1 MISDRLRSSIRDR
14 AKGLCEYCLCPA
26 GLTSAPFHCEHI
38 LPKSVG
44 GETTLDNL
52 AWSCPSCNHQK
63 HTKTRA
69 IDPQTMGE
77 IPLFHPR
84 QQIWDQ
90 HFQWSENLLYIVGKT
105 PVGRATIDALKLNR
119 QELLNLRQL
128 LINIGEHPPE
138 HG

>member
-26 GLTSAPFHCEHI
+26 GLTSAPYHCEHI

-52 AWSCPSCNHQK
+52 AWSCPSCNHHK

-69 IDPQTMGE
+69 IDPQTMDE
-77 IPLFHPR
+77 IPLFHPANKFGMNIFNGVKICYILLVR
-84 QQIWDQ
+84 HLKDGQQ
-90 HFQWSENLLYIVGKT
+90 LM
-105 PVGRATIDALKLNR
+105 R
-119 QELLNLRQL
+119 
-128 LINIGEHPPE
+128 
-138 HG
+138 